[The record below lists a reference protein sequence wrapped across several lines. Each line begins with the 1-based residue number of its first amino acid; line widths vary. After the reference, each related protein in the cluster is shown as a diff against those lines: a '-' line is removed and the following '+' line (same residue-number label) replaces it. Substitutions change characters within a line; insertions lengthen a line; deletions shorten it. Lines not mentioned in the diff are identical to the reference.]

1 MSSKKMALGLRY
13 CYCRHL
19 GLPARCIMTNPILTA
34 LVGAYMDTS
43 LSSRRI
49 ERFIRANKLDM
60 SDYVTDNFRCFNDFF
75 TRQVK
80 EGRRPV
86 DMSADTLISP
96 CDGYLSAYRIS
107 PDAEFSIKHS
117 WYNVSDLVG
126 GADIA
131 ADYIN
136 GTCLVLRL
144 GVENYHRYCYI
155 DDGFKSRNRHIKGRY
170 HPVQPIVVRKRPV
183 FRQNT
188 REYCVLYTE
197 NFGPVVQI
205 EVGACLVGKI
215 ENYREAGVIH
225 RGEEKGLF
233 RFGGSTIVLLF
244 REGVLELPQEVFDDT
259 LRGRERPVRFG
270 SEICKKAQVK

>member
-1 MSSKKMALGLRY
+1 MTSKKMTIGLRY
-13 CYCRHL
+13 CYCKHL
-19 GLPARCIMTNPILTA
+19 GLPVRRIMTNPVLTA
-34 LVGAYMDTS
+34 IVGAYMDTP
-43 LSSRRI
+43 LSTRRI
-49 ERFIRANKLDM
+49 EHFIRANRLDM
-60 SDYVTDNFRCFNDFF
+60 SDYKKQDYRCFNDFF

-80 EGRRPV
+80 DGARPV
-86 DMSADTLISP
+86 NMDPDTLISP
-96 CDGYLSAYRIS
+96 CDGYMSAYRIS
-107 PDAEFSIKHS
+107 ADSEFAIKRS
-117 WYNVSDLVG
+117 WYNVDDLVG
-126 GADIA
+126 GAQMA
-131 ADYIN
+131 ADYMN

-170 HPVQPIVVRKRPV
+170 HPVQPIVVRKSPV
-183 FRQNT
+183 FMQNT

-215 ENYREAGVIH
+215 ENYREAGVTH

-244 REGVLELPQEVFDDT
+244 REGVLDLPQEVFDDT
-259 LRGRERPVRFG
+259 LRGIERPVRFG
-270 SEICKKAQVK
+270 SEICKKTQVR

>member
-13 CYCRHL
+13 CYCKRL

-183 FRQNT
+183 FRQNS

-270 SEICKKAQVK
+270 SAICKKAQVK

>member
-1 MSSKKMALGLRY
+1 MTSKKMTIGLSY

-19 GLPARCIMTNPILTA
+19 GLPARRIMTNPILMA
-34 LVGAYMDTS
+34 VVGAYMDTP
-43 LSSRRI
+43 LSTRRI
-49 ERFIRANKLDM
+49 EHFIRANRLDM
-60 SDYVTDNFRCFNDFF
+60 SDYKKQDYRCFNDFF

-80 EGRRPV
+80 GGARPV
-86 DMSADTLISP
+86 NMDPDTLISP
-96 CDGYLSAYRIS
+96 CDGYMSAYRIS
-107 PDAEFSIKHS
+107 ADSEFAIKRS
-117 WYNVSDLVG
+117 WYNVDDLVG
-126 GADIA
+126 GAQIA
-131 ADYIN
+131 ADYMN
-136 GTCLVLRL
+136 GICLVLRL

-183 FRQNT
+183 FMQNT

-215 ENYREAGVIH
+215 ENYREAGVTR

-244 REGVLELPQEVFDDT
+244 KDGVLDLPQEVFDDT
-259 LRGRERPVRFG
+259 LRGIDRPVRFG
-270 SEICKKAQVK
+270 SAICKKAQVE

>member
-13 CYCRHL
+13 CYCKRL

-244 REGVLELPQEVFDDT
+244 RDGVLELPQEVFDDT

-270 SEICKKAQVK
+270 SAICKKAQVR